1 MSAGASELTRQQL
14 LWRTASF
21 YRLPF
26 LLVTLG
32 VAAATA
38 VIVGALV
45 VGDSVRGSLRSMAI
59 DRLGRIELALLSPRF
74 VSADLAE
81 RLRSLSDYP
90 TDWAPPVPA
99 ILFPNGS
106 AETGT
111 PDQLRVAGSILVL
124 ATGPEFWELGQV
136 RPTRIPAPGEVVLNQ
151 PLAEQ
156 LGVQVGDR
164 VTLRLPAELAV
175 PADSPLGRRD
185 NRTEGLPDLE
195 VVDIVPAESLGRFAL
210 RSSQRTPRNAY
221 LPLESVQQSLQR
233 PDKINCLLLANRTQ
247 PSDTPT
253 ALRRSVH
260 LAQQLTER
268 LQPTLEDLG
277 LELER
282 VRRAFP
288 DYELG
293 EPAAPPGQPASKATE
308 GTAEGT
314 DSDSLLPP
322 DTDPTIAFDYFHL
335 TSEQLLL
342 PDEVVDA
349 VQSDLGKP
357 HTLPVLTY
365 LANLIEVID
374 QERPLVT
381 YSTITAVDPG
391 VTLPLRWEGPGGTE
405 GRIPADSVVVN
416 QWLAERQQLRVGDR
430 LRLSYYLPE
439 TIYGEEV
446 EQTLDV
452 SVAGIVPL
460 TEPTLRYSRRQVAR
474 FNRPPT
480 MVNDPQLTPEVPGVT
495 DQDSIRDWDLPFVL
509 QYEVPTADDD
519 YWQAHRLT
527 PKLFLPLQLGQQHF
541 GSRFGHV
548 SSVRIDPSLEED
560 PERLTERVL
569 AAVQP
574 LAGELGLRLLPLRAE
589 QLSAARGTTPFDM
602 LFLSLSLFVIVSALM
617 LVGLLFRLS
626 LEERVT
632 QWGLLQAIG
641 WPRKSVRRLVT
652 TEGLYQSLLGGVI
665 GAGLGLLY
673 ARLMIAGLR
682 TWWVGAVSV
691 PFLDFH
697 YTLRSLL
704 IGAAAG
710 LLCGWWSIRL
720 SSRLLARLPARVLLA
735 GRSQPEESTVAGS
748 IQAGR
753 GVAGVGRYLAW
764 LIPGLIA
771 AAVGVSLLGWWLSGQ
786 AQAGA
791 FVGSGMLL
799 LVAGI
804 LAVYQRL
811 SRPRWSDSLP
821 AGGARSV
828 VMTGS
833 LLQLAGSAAARQPLR
848 SSLAIGLMAVAS
860 FLILA
865 MSLFQ
870 AEADPQGVGG
880 FDLVVEGSR
889 PIYRPLGLAAEQRE
903 ALGSE
908 ADMLADC
915 DIISCRLRPGD
926 DASCTNL
933 YQASQPRVLGVP
945 QQLDRLQAGAD
956 WPVGFRWA
964 GWQAS
969 DDDPRLPIGRSADE
983 PASSTPWH
991 LLARSASG
999 QADDPLPVVIDLN
1012 TALWALQLKGSIGEE
1027 FSYEFDG
1034 KPLFF
1039 QTVGLLNNTL
1049 LQGSLII
1056 GEENFQQVFPSVSG
1070 YQYFLIRSEPPGTMT
1085 ETEPS
1090 QALVSRLLQRGW
1102 GDAGL
1107 EIQSTRRV
1115 LDELLAVQNTYLKA
1129 FQALAALGLLLG
1141 TFGLAVVQVRSVL
1154 ERQGELALMK
1164 AIGFARRR
1172 IAILLLLEN
1181 LWLLLGG
1188 LACGT
1193 AAALAAALPAWLG
1206 GQPVHSLWP
1215 PVGMLAAVLACG
1227 LLAATLAVRR
1237 ALRIPTLDALR
1248 R

>member
-1 MSAGASELTRQQL
+1 MSAGASDLTRQQL

-21 YRLPF
+21 YRLPC

-59 DRLGRIELALLSPRF
+59 DRLGRIEAALLSPRF
-74 VSADLAE
+74 VSPELAD
-81 RLRSLSDYP
+81 RLRSLADYP
-90 TDWAPPVPA
+90 ADWAPPLPA

-106 AETGT
+106 AETG
-111 PDQLRVAGSILVL
+111 PADQLRVAGSILVL
-124 ATGPEFWELGQV
+124 ATGPEFWDLGQV
-136 RPTRIPAPGEVVLNQ
+136 RPARLPQPGQVVLNQ
-151 PLAEQ
+151 PLADQ

-195 VVDIVPAESLGRFAL
+195 VVDIVPAQSLGRFAL

-221 LPLESVQQSLQR
+221 LPLESVQQALQR
-233 PDKINCLLLANRTQ
+233 PDKINCLLLANRLQ
-247 PSDTPT
+247 PSDT
-253 ALRRSVH
+253 AAELRRSVE
-260 LAQQLTER
+260 LAAQLTER
-268 LQPTLEDLG
+268 LQPTLDDLG
-277 LELER
+277 LELQR
-282 VRRAFP
+282 VRRLFP
-288 DYELG
+288 DAQLG
-293 EPAAPPGQPASKATE
+293 EPASPPGQPTPEPTASQSEPPAE
-308 GTAEGT
+308 QTAAAAEPT
-314 DSDSLLPP
+314 SPP
-322 DTDPTIAFDYFHL
+322 ADEPTIAFDYFHL

-342 PDEVVDA
+342 PDRVVEA
-349 VQSDLGKP
+349 VQNELGRE
-357 HTLPVLTY
+357 HTLAVLTY

-391 VTLPLRWEGPGGTE
+391 VTLPLRWDGPGGGD
-405 GRIPADSVVVN
+405 GRIPPDSVVVN
-416 QWLAERQQLRVGDR
+416 QWLTDRQQLQIGDR

-452 SVAGIVPL
+452 AVAGIVPL
-460 TEPTLRYSRRQVAR
+460 TEPTRRYSRRQVAR
-474 FNRPPT
+474 FDSPPT
-480 MVNDPQLTPEVPGVT
+480 LINDPRLTPEVPGVT

-519 YWQAHRLT
+519 YWQSHRLT

-548 SSVRIDPSLEED
+548 SSVRIDPTLEDD
-560 PERLTERVL
+560 PERLTQRVL
-569 AAVQP
+569 AALQP

-602 LFLSLSLFVIVSALM
+602 LFLSLSFFVIVSALM

-626 LEERVT
+626 LEQRAA

-641 WPRKSVRRLVT
+641 WPLKSVRRLVT
-652 TEGLYQSLLGGVI
+652 TEGLYQSLLGGAI

-673 ARLMIAGLR
+673 ARMMIEGLR

-735 GRSQPEESTVAGS
+735 GRCQPEESVVADAS
-748 IQAGR
+748 RAGR
-753 GVAGVGRYLAW
+753 GVAGAGRLMAW
-764 LIPGLIA
+764 ISLGLVA
-771 AAVGVSLLGWWLSGQ
+771 AAVAVSLLGWWLSGQ

-799 LVAGI
+799 LMAGI
-804 LAVYQRL
+804 LAVYRQL
-811 SRPRWSDSLP
+811 SRPNPSSAET
-821 AGGARSV
+821 AGNAQSV
-828 VMTGS
+828 TMTDS
-833 LLQLAGSAAARQPLR
+833 LLQLAASAAARQPLR
-848 SSLAIGLMAVAS
+848 STLAIGLMAVAS

-889 PIYRPLGLAAEQRE
+889 PIYRPLGLAAEQQE

-908 ADMLADC
+908 AETLAAS

-945 QQLDRLQAGAD
+945 QQLDRLQARAD
-956 WPVGFRWA
+956 WGVGFRWA
-964 GWQAS
+964 GWQADS
-969 DDDPRLPIGRSADE
+969 VDDRRQDAATLPE
-983 PASSTPWH
+983 PVVTPWH
-991 LLARSASG
+991 LLGPGR
-999 QADDPLPVVIDLN
+999 PV
-1012 TALWALQLKGSIGEE
+1012 AE
-1027 FSYEFDG
+1027 
-1034 KPLFF
+1034 PM
-1039 QTVGLLNNTL
+1039 
-1049 LQGSLII
+1049 
-1056 GEENFQQVFPSVSG
+1056 
-1070 YQYFLIRSEPPGTMT
+1070 IRC
-1085 ETEPS
+1085 
-1090 QALVSRLLQRGW
+1090 RW
-1102 GDAGL
+1102 
-1107 EIQSTRRV
+1107 
-1115 LDELLAVQNTYLKA
+1115 
-1129 FQALAALGLLLG
+1129 
-1141 TFGLAVVQVRSVL
+1141 
-1154 ERQGELALMK
+1154 
-1164 AIGFARRR
+1164 
-1172 IAILLLLEN
+1172 
-1181 LWLLLGG
+1181 
-1188 LACGT
+1188 
-1193 AAALAAALPAWLG
+1193 
-1206 GQPVHSLWP
+1206 
-1215 PVGMLAAVLACG
+1215 
-1227 LLAATLAVRR
+1227 
-1237 ALRIPTLDALR
+1237 
-1248 R
+1248 